1 MNDNNETNVALLKVL
16 IAWIGTAVGGVSLSG
31 LVLGATL
38 IFTLLQIYI
47 LVRMIIK
54 GQV

>member
-1 MNDNNETNVALLKVL
+1 MNDSNETNVALIKIL
-16 IAWIGTAVGGVSLSG
+16 IAWIGTVVGGVSLSS

-54 GQV
+54 GKV